1 MRNIEKPE
9 ELVAVSIRQGVA
21 LNTVEA
27 EIILGYTNGHDY
39 DLVTGED
46 TVLKLRDRQAEEG
59 SPDDDT
65 TIREVIETCQ
75 ELNDELLRDVRSSDN
90 PNYEYL
96 FELRKD
102 EFILDG
108 AMQKAKAVIP
118 PTVRRYNVLI
128 IESLRKSVPVMAASW
143 EEAVLKVR
151 EMWNDGEIVLTAD
164 DFAGVNFTLGN

>member
-1 MRNIEKPE
+1 MRTIEKPE
-9 ELVAVSIRQGVA
+9 ELVAVSIRQGVE

-27 EIILGYTNGHDY
+27 EIILGYTNGRDY

-46 TVLKLRDRQAEEG
+46 AVLKLRDRQAEEG
-59 SPDDDT
+59 SPDDET
-65 TIREVIETCQ
+65 TIREVIETCR

-108 AMQKAKAVIP
+108 AMQKAEVVIP

-128 IESLRKSVPVMAASW
+128 VESLRKSVPVMAASW